1 MYRLFSYSLLA
12 NFVIYMVVVPG
23 ALAACDAITWRSY
36 RNTQLWKI
44 PNSQAYFY
52 VVSQMAIDADG
63 APNAYHPQDKG
74 IDFLANAGYPNGGWK
89 SVLVPDPQNPS
100 KPFVQPSGE
109 FKGYFISQ
117 TTLQDRS
124 LPVTDIRRYVN
135 STKVPYMVFPGTFWK
150 IQGTGGFGDVAAVL
164 NLDNNRE
171 SPAIIA
177 DAGPQNASLGEVS
190 IRLAENL
197 GGRNVNPRNGAG
209 IPQGRFVYAVF
220 PKTKSSPSWPL
231 SNEKLQTRMN
241 DLLSSIGGWKR
252 IRSCLTNR

>member
-12 NFVIYMVVVPG
+12 NFVFYMVVVPG

-36 RNTQLWKI
+36 KNTQLWKI
-44 PNSQAYFY
+44 PDSQAYFY
-52 VVSQMAIDADG
+52 VVSHMAIDADG

-135 STKVPYMVFPGTFWK
+135 STKVPALRELTWRNPHLVFY
-150 IQGTGGFGDVAAVL
+150 VE
-164 NLDNNRE
+164 RE
-171 SPAIIA
+171 LWNDCTKYCGIRGLWIT
-177 DAGPQNASLGEVS
+177 QFAS
-190 IRLAENL
+190 RL
-197 GGRNVNPRNGAG
+197 
-209 IPQGRFVYAVF
+209 
-220 PKTKSSPSWPL
+220 T
-231 SNEKLQTRMN
+231 
-241 DLLSSIGGWKR
+241 
-252 IRSCLTNR
+252 CLT